1 MWQCISSPHKYT
13 LAHTFYLFIVC
24 FSDERKE
31 LDTMRYVTPSNLTF
45 TLFLIFAA
53 SEPQKKK
60 KRKRERER
68 EITSVSCLSIEK
80 LRNNKKKRN
89 LIVITIITVIIKKKK
104 KKTSYEKKKK
114 NTRSQKVPTFSFYR
128 PPLLTRKEN
137 RKTQILTVSK
147 R

>member
-53 SEPQKKK
+53 S
-60 KRKRERER
+60 
-68 EITSVSCLSIEK
+68 
-80 LRNNKKKRN
+80 
-89 LIVITIITVIIKKKK
+89 
-104 KKTSYEKKKK
+104 
-114 NTRSQKVPTFSFYR
+114 
-128 PPLLTRKEN
+128 
-137 RKTQILTVSK
+137 
-147 R
+147 

>member
-31 LDTMRYVTPSNLTF
+31 LDTMRYVAPSNLTF

-60 KRKRERER
+60 KGRERE
-68 EITSVSCLSIEK
+68 SEK
-80 LRNNKKKRN
+80 SQAFLASLLRN
-89 LIVITIITVIIKKKK
+89 
-104 KKTSYEKKKK
+104 
-114 NTRSQKVPTFSFYR
+114 
-128 PPLLTRKEN
+128 
-137 RKTQILTVSK
+137 
-147 R
+147 

>member
-68 EITSVSCLSIEK
+68 EIKSVYCLSSEK

-89 LIVITIITVIIKKKK
+89 LIVITIITVRIKKQK

>member
-31 LDTMRYVTPSNLTF
+31 LDTIRYVTPSNLKF

-60 KRKRERER
+60 EERER

-80 LRNNKKKRN
+80 LRNKKRKLN
-89 LIVITIITVIIKKKK
+89 CNNDNN
-104 KKTSYEKKKK
+104 S
-114 NTRSQKVPTFSFYR
+114 
-128 PPLLTRKEN
+128 EN
-137 RKTQILTVSK
+137 
-147 R
+147 